1 MKRIHRFLL
10 PCIVIPL
17 ALCSCS
23 SLMSGFSLGSL
34 MSTGIGAA
42 TGDADDAAKVKQL
55 QQVGQAVSKAA
66 EEITPEQEYYIGRA
80 VAATVLTTY
89 KAYDR
94 RDLNEYL
101 NTLGEG
107 LARASA
113 LPETFSGY
121 HFLAMDTDDINAFGA
136 PSGFILVSRG
146 LLRCA
151 ESEDEVAAILA
162 HEIGHVSLK
171 HGLSAISNARW
182 TDAAL
187 QLGKFAAQNAGN
199 QALRDLTNSFGDV
212 IGDITKT
219 MITSGY
225 SRDLEKQAD
234 LEAVRILHDVGYD
247 PQAMVHVLAA
257 IKTHTKAGGKDFAKT
272 HPDPDKRMAYV
283 KEAIAAQSPVAAAA
297 PAQVKARQARFQAV
311 RPSM

>member
-1 MKRIHRFLL
+1 MKTIRRFL
-10 PCIVIPL
+10 PFIVIPL

-23 SLMSGFSLGSL
+23 SLMSGFSIGSL
-34 MSTGIGAA
+34 MNTAVGAA
-42 TGDADDAAKVKQL
+42 SGDADDTAKVKQL
-55 QQVGQAVSKAA
+55 QQVGRAVSKAA

-89 KAYDR
+89 KAYDT
-94 RDLNEYL
+94 RDLNAYL

-107 LARASA
+107 LALASS

-151 ESEDEVAAILA
+151 ASEDEVAAILA

-171 HGLSAISNARW
+171 HGLNAISNARW

-187 QLGKFAAQNAGN
+187 QLGKFAAQNADN
-199 QALRDLTNSFGDV
+199 QALRNLTNSFGDV
-212 IGDITKT
+212 ISDITKT

-247 PQAMVHVLAA
+247 PHAMLGMLAA
-257 IKTHTKAGGKDFAKT
+257 IKTHTKSGGKDFAKT
-272 HPDPDKRMAYV
+272 HPDPEKRIEYV
-283 KEAIAAQSPVAAAA
+283 KEAIAAQSPVAAASQ
-297 PAQVKARQARFQAV
+297 AQVKARQARFQAA
-311 RPSM
+311 RPAM

>member
-1 MKRIHRFLL
+1 MKTFLRFLPL
-10 PCIVIPL
+10 CVILL

-23 SLMSGFSLGSL
+23 SLMSGFSIGSL

-42 TGDADDAAKVKQL
+42 TGDTSDAEKMKQL

-80 VAATVLTTY
+80 VAVTVLTTY
-89 KAYDR
+89 TAYDK
-94 RDLNEYL
+94 RDLNAYL
-101 NTLGEG
+101 NTMGEG
-107 LARASA
+107 LALASV

-151 ESEDEVAAILA
+151 ATEDEVAAILA

-171 HGLSAISNARW
+171 HGLNAISNARW

-187 QLGKFAAQNAGN
+187 KLGKFAAQNAGN
-199 QALRDLTNSFGDV
+199 QALRDLTSSFGDV
-212 IGDITKT
+212 ISDITKT

-247 PQAMVHVLAA
+247 PNAMLGMLAA
-257 IKTHTKAGGKDFAKT
+257 IKARTKTGGKDFGKT
-272 HPDPDKRMAYV
+272 HPDPETRIEYV
-283 KEAIAAQSPVAAAA
+283 KAAIASLSPAAAA
-297 PAQVKARQARFQAV
+297 SQAKVKARQVRFQAV
-311 RPSM
+311 RPAM